1 MSLRP
6 LAAIAALVLMTACAS
21 APPASPTPASTPA
34 ATPAAPAP
42 SAAAKPA
49 MPPAPTTDLVVAGR
63 KLANWILANQLDS
76 VVANL
81 GPGANA
87 DSTRVEL
94 TRLIEE
100 IAINGGSELKVTDEK
115 VVRRNGRYQYWRTA
129 EFERAPGAVLLR
141 IVLTPDGKYGGIGI
155 GLANNAPPV
164 DP

>member
-6 LAAIAALVLMTACAS
+6 FAAITALVLMTACAS
-21 APPASPTPASTPA
+21 APSASPTPASTPA
-34 ATPAAPAP
+34 ATVTMPAP

-63 KLANWILANQLDS
+63 KLADWILANQLDS

-81 GPGANA
+81 GPGSNA
-87 DSTRVEL
+87 DSTRTEL

-100 IAINGGSELKVTDEK
+100 IAINGGNQLKVTDEK

-129 EFERAPGAVLLR
+129 EFERAPGAILLR

-155 GLANNAPPV
+155 GLANNPPPI

>member
-6 LAAIAALVLMTACAS
+6 LATIAALVLMAACAS
-21 APPASPTPASTPA
+21 APSASPTPAPTAQANPVPPVSTA
-34 ATPAAPAP
+34 E
-42 SAAAKPA
+42 AKPA

-63 KLANWILANQLDS
+63 KLASWILANQLDS

-81 GPGANA
+81 GPGSNA

-100 IAINGGSELKVTDEK
+100 IAINGGNELKVTEEK